1 MMSDLNK
8 SHGKFSDFVLFTLF
22 GFTLVKKPEKKKTF
36 FLSKNDVRFEY
47 VLSKGAWFGLSFVV
61 WVEYCQ

>member
-22 GFTLVKKPEKKKTF
+22 GFTLVKKPEKKKDF
-36 FLSKNDVRFEY
+36 FYQKMMSDLNMF
-47 VLSKGAWFGLSFVV
+47 
-61 WVEYCQ
+61 CQKVSDLV